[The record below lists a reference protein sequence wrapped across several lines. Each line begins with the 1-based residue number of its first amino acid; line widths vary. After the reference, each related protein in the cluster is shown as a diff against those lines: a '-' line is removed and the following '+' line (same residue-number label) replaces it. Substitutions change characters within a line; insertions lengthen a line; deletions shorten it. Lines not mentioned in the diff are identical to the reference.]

1 MSNDKIAK
9 DDVRGNISFKVDWD
23 EFTVFE
29 MLVYNADIMASIVSE
44 SILKLVEVVD
54 TNKTYNKNDLQKNIT
69 QTVLLSSILEKQI
82 NETKNFLENRL
93 KSS

>member
-9 DDVRGNISFKVDWD
+9 DEVRGNISFRIDWK
-23 EFTVFE
+23 EFNDFE
-29 MLVYNADIMASIVSE
+29 MLVYNANVMASIVSE
-44 SILKLVEVVD
+44 SILKLLEVID
-54 TNKTYNKNDLQKNIT
+54 ITQTRDQNDLQKNIT

>member
-1 MSNDKIAK
+1 
-9 DDVRGNISFKVDWD
+9 
-23 EFTVFE
+23 